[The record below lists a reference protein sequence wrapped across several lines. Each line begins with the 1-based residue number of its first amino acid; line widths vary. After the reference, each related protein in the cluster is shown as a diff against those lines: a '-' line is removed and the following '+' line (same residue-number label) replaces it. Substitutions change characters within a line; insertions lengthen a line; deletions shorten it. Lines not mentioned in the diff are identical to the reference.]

1 MQLSKKK
8 KREVGREGELQ
19 SWASLVVLKNTGW
32 ALILF
37 PSAPAALCLLGGLG
51 SLLGLWRLLSLGGC
65 LGLLH
70 CLGLGGLL
78 GSSLGLS
85 SSFGRHDEAS
95 KLGNKAEGCGGWHTK
110 GQPIAKSG
118 PWVWQEGAHF
128 IDGGGDGSLIV
139 SPIHRGVRLG
149 QG

>member
-8 KREVGREGELQ
+8 KKQVGREGELQ

-110 GQPIAKSG
+110 GQQIAKSG
-118 PWVWQEGAHF
+118 SWVWL
-128 IDGGGDGSLIV
+128 GGGLQSVPMVWMVGGGMV
-139 SPIHRGVRLG
+139 A
-149 QG
+149 

>member
-8 KREVGREGELQ
+8 VRERGR
-19 SWASLVVLKNTGW
+19 ST
-32 ALILF
+32 ILGQLGGVEEHRLGSAF
-37 PSAPAALCLLGGLG
+37 PSAPAALRLLGGLG
-51 SLLGLWRLLSLGGC
+51 SLLGRWRLLSLGGC

-78 GSSLGLS
+78 GSSLGLG
-85 SSFGRHDEAS
+85 SSFGRHDEAL
-95 KLGNKAEGCGGWHTK
+95 KLGDKAEGCSGWHTK

-128 IDGGGDGSLIV
+128 IDGVGGMV
-139 SPIHRGVRLG
+139 A
-149 QG
+149 